1 MGDVVRDIFA
11 LHQVDKFDD
20 INLVESYKY
29 FHFSNKFINGT
40 SEEVDALVDKII
52 GVLKAKQDQIK
63 QMRQTPIEVI
73 KEDVSPK
80 TYKWIE
86 KWGITNLYDL
96 RMNIHRRYNGVVHSK
111 IVGIGQKN
119 GTEVVDAMEKHG
131 IGRDSLYTERWE

>member
-1 MGDVVRDIFA
+1 MSDVVRDIFA

-40 SEEVDALVDKII
+40 PEEIDELVNKII
-52 GVLKAKQDQIK
+52 DVLRAKQEQMK
-63 QMRQTPIEVI
+63 QLRQTPIDVI
-73 KEDVSPK
+73 KDDVSPK

-96 RMNIHRRYNGVVHSK
+96 RMNIHRRNNGVVYSK

-119 GTEVVDAMEKHG
+119 GTEVANAMEKYG
-131 IGRDSLYTERWE
+131 INNNSLYTERWE